1 MARESCRSQLVLD
14 AWRRYVARKGRF
26 SRPRPLRERMKR
38 KSCHGSPPG
47 NASRRYLATTGP
59 PENAPRRNIATTC
72 PLGTHGVDTLPRQGT
87 PGICGRDMLPL
98 PVGAALA
105 RCRDE
110 GAGGARGSIDPSAAS
125 GASALRPSIG
135 TCAAVFPGSGGALRS
150 LHGAVCVLAPS
161 PQGHGV
167 PGSILGGDNRADFH
181 GRGVGVPFQRLNR
194 EERLES
200 ALFRWATMRPFRV
213 LRSSAVSCAEA
224 KCALTFMLGA
234 ANVVKGMSWAFAR
247 QWEIWQAR

>member
-1 MARESCRSQLVLD
+1 MPEEPST
-14 AWRRYVARKGRF
+14 
-26 SRPRPLRERMKR
+26 PRRER
-38 KSCHGSPPG
+38 
-47 NASRRYLATTGP
+47 
-59 PENAPRRNIATTC
+59 
-72 PLGTHGVDTLPRQGT
+72 
-87 PGICGRDMLPL
+87 GIC
-98 PVGAALA
+98 VALA
-105 RCRDE
+105 H
-110 GAGGARGSIDPSAAS
+110 GAH
-125 GASALRPSIG
+125 
-135 TCAAVFPGSGGALRS
+135 AAVFPGSGGTAQPARCRVRLGALIA
-150 LHGAVCVLAPS
+150 GAWSPS
-161 PQGHGV
+161 QRPHRRGMGS

-200 ALFRWATMRPFRV
+200 ALFRWATMGPFRV